1 MSNQFDKFMTDML
14 YNQKRNKN
22 WQMPIL
28 DQQGTHEEYMKRLR
42 MYRER
47 ELWQNRINW
56 SK

>member
-1 MSNQFDKFMTDML
+1 MSNQFDKFMADIL
-14 YNQKRNKN
+14 YNQKRSNN
-22 WQMPIL
+22 WQMPVL
-28 DQQGTHEEYMKRLR
+28 DQRGTHEEYMKRLR